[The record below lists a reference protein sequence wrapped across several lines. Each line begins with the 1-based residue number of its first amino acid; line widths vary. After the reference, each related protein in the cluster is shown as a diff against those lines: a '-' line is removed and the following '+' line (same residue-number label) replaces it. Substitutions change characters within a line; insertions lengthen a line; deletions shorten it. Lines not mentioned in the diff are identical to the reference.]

1 MTATHDPSVKI
12 ELWNPVGTQL
22 ITTLATTHNDADK
35 VPYEVEFTK
44 NEHGD
49 YAASFKLKREARAY
63 FPDLADSNRVKIKV
77 KSDRDWVGDIESVA
91 RDVSESSVYAVSCVG
106 PQARLKQNGT
116 TADRAFDL
124 APNEKAST
132 YITDHIVADSYLG
145 MTAGT
150 LTDTFQF
157 ITGYEWYP
165 GRNWAEILDELCKY
179 QLNRWYVDKDY
190 RLHFVP
196 RDTVP
201 SYQVFM
207 ADCKQTHL
215 DKARETVRNWV
226 QVAYTPDGVTYGY
239 VTAQDTVS
247 QGLHGMRRAYEQ
259 LSNKGT
265 PTEAQG
271 WADTYIALKSKLK
284 PSSSLPADIIYDANR
299 APVFPEEV
307 EGGKILYIPDLLSA
321 EESNPQTINE
331 MCTWALAE
339 VKWKDGYVSLSP
351 GDQPTEL
358 DVLGAQW
365 GLRDKAMGL

>member
-1 MTATHDPSVKI
+1 MPVHDLSVKV
-12 ELWNPVGTQL
+12 ELWNPAGTQQ
-22 ITTLATTHNDADK
+22 ITTLSTSKLDALET
-35 VPYEVEFTK
+35 PYDLEFTK

-49 YAASFKLKREARAY
+49 YTASFKLKREARAY

-77 KSDRDWVGDIESVA
+77 KSDRDWVGDIERVA
-91 RDVSESSVYAVSCVG
+91 RDVDQSSVYAVSCVG

-116 TADRAFDL
+116 TATHTLDL

-132 YITDHIVADSYLG
+132 YITDHIVTDSYLG

-165 GRNWAEILDELCKY
+165 GRSWADILDEFCKY

-207 ADCKQTHL
+207 SDCKQTHL
-215 DKARETVRNWV
+215 DKAREAVVNWV
-226 QVAYTPDGVTYGY
+226 QVGFTPDGTIYGY
-239 VTAQDTVS
+239 VTTQDTVS

-265 PTEAQG
+265 QVEAQA
-271 WADTYIALKSKLK
+271 WADTYIALHSKLK
-284 PSSSLPADIIYDANR
+284 PSSSLPADLIYDANR
-299 APVFPEEV
+299 SPVFPEEV
-307 EGGKILYIPDLLSA
+307 EGGKVIVIPDLQSA

-331 MCTWALAE
+331 MCTWTLAE

-351 GDQPTEL
+351 GDLPTEL
-358 DVLGAQW
+358 DVAIAKYAM
-365 GLRDKAMGL
+365 RDKAMGL